1 MVIPISLASRPGPIE
16 AGMLSRAAA
25 VKARLR
31 NIRPPRPQP
40 QPQKPV
46 SVIDAKEPSP
56 PRQVQFGAPFN
67 FLKEPGTFALVKFA
81 ALKHGLRVEDIMG
94 RSRLVNIIRAR
105 HEAIW
110 LVKSHRP
117 WMSLPEIGRIFNIDH
132 TTVLHAIRKQCYAH
146 RRVDRHS
153 ISEAVK

>member
-1 MVIPISLASRPGPIE
+1 MVIPLASQSPGPIE
-16 AGMLSRAAA
+16 AGIIARAAA
-25 VKARLR
+25 ARTRLR
-31 NIRPPRPQP
+31 NIRPP

-46 SVIDAKEPSP
+46 SAIDAEESSP
-56 PRQVQFGAPFN
+56 PEPMRFGTPFN
-67 FLKEPGTFALVKFA
+67 FLKEPGTLALVKFA

-94 RSRLVNIIRAR
+94 RARIVNIIRAR

-146 RRVDRHS
+146 RRVDRHPG
-153 ISEAVK
+153 AK

>member
-1 MVIPISLASRPGPIE
+1 MISLASQSPGPIE
-16 AGMLSRAAA
+16 AGILARAAA
-25 VKARLR
+25 VQARLR
-31 NIRPPRPQP
+31 NTHPSRPRPQP
-40 QPQKPV
+40 LA
-46 SVIDAKEPSP
+46 SADEIDAEEPSP
-56 PRQVQFGAPFN
+56 PKQVRIGAPFN
-67 FLKEPGTFALVKFA
+67 FLKEPGALALVKFA

-94 RSRLVNIIRAR
+94 RSRLVNIVRAR

-146 RRVDRHS
+146 RRVDRHPG
-153 ISEAVK
+153 AK